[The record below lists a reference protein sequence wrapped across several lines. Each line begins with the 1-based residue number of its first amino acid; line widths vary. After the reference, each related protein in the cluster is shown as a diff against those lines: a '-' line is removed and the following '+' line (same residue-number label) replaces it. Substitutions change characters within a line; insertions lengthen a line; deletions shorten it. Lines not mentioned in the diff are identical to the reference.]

1 MFLICLI
8 AFMKESRTCK
18 RMIPIDKL
26 YIVLIATWCQQHL
39 RNFWWIQIV
48 LVTAW
53 KKYIADIDFT
63 TFWTIFFVLCIFVS
77 LGCFISNALL
87 NCVFLS
93 FSQTWNATSQYLIS
107 FLYVQNNS
115 NNLSFFSAIAFV
127 CFLRFKFTKIS
138 DETQKAICLFTWKS
152 IWKVI
157 IIVGVKKN
165 EWKRIVSCKNNVDT
179 KETVVSLM

>member
-1 MFLICLI
+1 MSATPQKLLMNPNSSCHCL
-8 AFMKESRTCK
+8 KE
-18 RMIPIDKL
+18 I
-26 YIVLIATWCQQHL
+26 YIV
-39 RNFWWIQIV
+39 
-48 LVTAW
+48 
-53 KKYIADIDFT
+53 DIDFT
-63 TFWTIFFVLCIFVS
+63 TSWTIFFVLYIFVL

-115 NNLSFFSAIAFV
+115 NNLSFFSAITAFV

-138 DETQKAICLFTWKS
+138 DKTQKAICLFTWKS

-157 IIVGVKKN
+157 IIVGVKKRMK
-165 EWKRIVSCKNNVDT
+165 KRTLFAKTNANI
-179 KETVVSLM
+179 KETLVLLM